1 MTQAGDLW
9 TRCTGSLRDQVSEST
24 WQLWLSGIEPVA
36 YTDGEF
42 VLSVPNGLIRERV
55 ESRYL
60 PMIEDTL
67 ANEVGPPCAAAS
79 RCRTRGPAR
88 RSSRPTEQSSACP
101 PEPGPSPGQ
110 PEPAHARPG
119 RDRPAV
125 QLDTKFT
132 FETFVAASSNRLAHA
147 AAQAVAETPG
157 RSYNPLFIYGD
168 SGLGKTHLLHAIGNY
183 VTENYPRRKV
193 LYVTTETFM
202 NDFVDSLR
210 TSTTLTFKRRY
221 RDCDVLLIDD
231 VQFMERKEGL
241 QEEFFHTYNDLKGAS
256 KQIVLTS
263 DRPPKSIE
271 TLEDRLR
278 SRFLSGLI
286 TEIDPPD
293 LETRLA
299 ILRSKCLSEHQD
311 VPDDVL
317 EFIASHVKDNIRE
330 LEGALIRICAFAN
343 LNKEPI
349 SLAQAEKVLSD
360 LVLAGEPRRITPQ
373 MILDATSAQLRLLGR
388 GHLRSQ
394 PHPPARHR
402 PPGRHVPDQ
411 GAHGLQLSGHRAG
424 LRQARP
430 HDRHPR
436 RGQDHRPDGGAPAD
450 LRPGHRADPED
461 PCRLGLS
468 HVPSRRRSPARIVV
482 CRGQSPWIRGLTA
495 WGPRPACP
503 QPPQAPAGR
512 DRSTPCPTHIAMG
525 TAIGAPSRDADQSS
539 TIHTPY
545 YLYKTPFFPSP
556 YEGLGKPSKGQASVK
571 FRSERDALVDMLATA
586 SRAVGGRGGSSP
598 VLLGL
603 LLSCEGN
610 ALR

>member
-1 MTQAGDLW
+1 MLGAIWGWALVAPADTVYVHPITRTEDRSEQRGWTPRREKGRSAVPVTQAGDLW
-9 TRCTGSLRDQVSEST
+9 TKCTGSLRDQVSEST

-36 YTDGEF
+36 YTDGVF

-67 ANEVGPPCAAAS
+67 ANEVGTPVRGRLEVQEHGAALPEPFS
-79 RCRTRGPAR
+79 EQDLDETPDPETRPGPAQTIR
-88 RSSRPTEQSSACP
+88 A
-101 PEPGPSPGQ
+101 
-110 PEPAHARPG
+110 G
-119 RDRPAV
+119 RESPAV
-125 QLDTKFT
+125 QYDSKFT

-183 VTENYPRRKV
+183 VTENYSRRKV

-210 TSTTLTFKRRY
+210 TSTTLAFKRRY

-299 ILRSKCLSEHQD
+299 ILRSKSLSEHQE

-330 LEGALIRICAFAN
+330 LEGALTRICAFAK
-343 LNKEPI
+343 LNHQPI
-349 SLAQAEKVLSD
+349 SLGQAEQVLSD
-360 LVLAGEPRRITPQ
+360 LILAGEPRRISPQ
-373 MILDATSAQLRLLGR
+373 MILETTAASYGFSIEALCGPSRTRPLVTARQVAMYLTRELTDYSYPAIGR
-388 GHLRSQ
+388 VFGKRDHTTVIHAVDKITGQMQERRQIYEQVTELIQ
-394 PHPPARHR
+394 KI
-402 PPGRHVPDQ
+402 
-411 GAHGLQLSGHRAG
+411 RAG
-424 LRQARP
+424 SA
-430 HDRHPR
+430 
-436 RGQDHRPDGGAPAD
+436 
-450 LRPGHRADPED
+450 
-461 PCRLGLS
+461 
-468 HVPSRRRSPARIVV
+468 
-482 CRGQSPWIRGLTA
+482 
-495 WGPRPACP
+495 
-503 QPPQAPAGR
+503 
-512 DRSTPCPTHIAMG
+512 
-525 TAIGAPSRDADQSS
+525 
-539 TIHTPY
+539 
-545 YLYKTPFFPSP
+545 
-556 YEGLGKPSKGQASVK
+556 
-571 FRSERDALVDMLATA
+571 
-586 SRAVGGRGGSSP
+586 
-598 VLLGL
+598 
-603 LLSCEGN
+603 
-610 ALR
+610 

>member
-1 MTQAGDLW
+1 MLGAICRWPLVAPSGTVYVHPITHTEDRSEHVGWTPRREKGRSEHAVTQAGDLW

-24 WQLWLSGIEPVA
+24 WQLWLSGIEPVTFA
-36 YTDGEF
+36 DGEF

-67 ANEVGPPCAAAS
+67 ANEVGAPV
-79 RCRTRGPAR
+79 RGRLEVQEPEPATA
-88 RSSRPTEQSSACP
+88 PVEPTTEQIFGLP
-101 PEPGPSPGQ
+101 PEPQ
-110 PEPAHARPG
+110 PAQPLAAQGG
-119 RDRPAV
+119 RESPAV

-241 QEEFFHTYNDLKGAS
+241 QEEFFHTYNDLKAAS

-299 ILRSKCLSEHQD
+299 ILRSKSLSENQD

-317 EFIASHVKDNIRE
+317 NFIAFHVKDNIRE
-330 LEGALIRICAFAN
+330 LEGALTRICAFAN

-373 MILDATSAQLRLLGR
+373 IILDATSASYGFSVDAICGPSRTRPLVTARQVAMYLTRVLTDYSYPAIGR
-388 GHLRSQ
+388 VFGNRDHATVIHAVDKIAGQMQERRQIYEQVTELIQ
-394 PHPPARHR
+394 KI
-402 PPGRHVPDQ
+402 
-411 GAHGLQLSGHRAG
+411 RAG
-424 LRQARP
+424 SA
-430 HDRHPR
+430 
-436 RGQDHRPDGGAPAD
+436 
-450 LRPGHRADPED
+450 
-461 PCRLGLS
+461 
-468 HVPSRRRSPARIVV
+468 
-482 CRGQSPWIRGLTA
+482 
-495 WGPRPACP
+495 
-503 QPPQAPAGR
+503 
-512 DRSTPCPTHIAMG
+512 
-525 TAIGAPSRDADQSS
+525 
-539 TIHTPY
+539 
-545 YLYKTPFFPSP
+545 
-556 YEGLGKPSKGQASVK
+556 
-571 FRSERDALVDMLATA
+571 
-586 SRAVGGRGGSSP
+586 
-598 VLLGL
+598 
-603 LLSCEGN
+603 
-610 ALR
+610 